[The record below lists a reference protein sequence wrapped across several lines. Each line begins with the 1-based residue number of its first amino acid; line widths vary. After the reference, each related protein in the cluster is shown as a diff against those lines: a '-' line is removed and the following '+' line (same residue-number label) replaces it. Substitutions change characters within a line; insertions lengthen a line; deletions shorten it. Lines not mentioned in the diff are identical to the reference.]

1 MGQWK
6 DQRVPWG
13 WGRGGGGEARGN
25 ADMGEQSITHL
36 SKAEYTLPR
45 RLALMHVNSKKALRR
60 PGVPGGVR
68 GTQLCFS
75 VGTRREPRGEGAAR
89 GGVRGFRRSGA
100 RDGGGG
106 GGWTPPS
113 GRAGWLEG
121 KGRADGGAGS
131 ALGQQGGGRRRAGGG
146 ARGGGAR
153 GTPPSGGTLSLM
165 PWPWPC
171 KAQVWQRIPP
181 SAFMGSPRP
190 CTNSVAL
197 SKVRAPTCLA
207 VGGGVR
213 LPRAAVPG
221 EASSFSTRPGRK
233 CPSLTQ
239 ASAGA

>member
-1 MGQWK
+1 
-6 DQRVPWG
+6 
-13 WGRGGGGEARGN
+13 
-25 ADMGEQSITHL
+25 MGEQSITHL

-89 GGVRGFRRSGA
+89 GGGRGLRRSGA
-100 RDGGGG
+100 RACGGG
-106 GGWTPPS
+106 GGWTAEAEAAGRRPRAELDGWR
-113 GRAGWLEG
+113 GRAGLMAAPAPRWVSREG
-121 KGRADGGAGS
+121 V
-131 ALGQQGGGRRRAGGG
+131 RRRA
-146 ARGGGAR
+146 GGGAR

-171 KAQVWQRIPP
+171 KAQVWQRMPP

-190 CTNSVAL
+190 RTNSAAL
-197 SKVRAPTCLA
+197 SEVRAPTCLA

-213 LPRAAVPG
+213 LPRAAVRG

>member
-1 MGQWK
+1 
-6 DQRVPWG
+6 
-13 WGRGGGGEARGN
+13 
-25 ADMGEQSITHL
+25 MGEQSITHL

-89 GGVRGFRRSGA
+89 GGVRGLRRSGA
-100 RDGGGG
+100 REAEAAGRRPQAELDG
-106 GGWTPPS
+106 WR
-113 GRAGWLEG
+113 GRAGLMAALAPRWVSREG
-121 KGRADGGAGS
+121 
-131 ALGQQGGGRRRAGGG
+131 GQTARGGRRAGD
-146 ARGGGAR
+146 ASFRRDAEPDALALALQS
-153 GTPPSGGTLSLM
+153 TSLA
-165 PWPWPC
+165 
-171 KAQVWQRIPP
+171 KNAA

-190 CTNSVAL
+190 RTNSAAL

-221 EASSFSTRPGRK
+221 EASLFSTRPGRK